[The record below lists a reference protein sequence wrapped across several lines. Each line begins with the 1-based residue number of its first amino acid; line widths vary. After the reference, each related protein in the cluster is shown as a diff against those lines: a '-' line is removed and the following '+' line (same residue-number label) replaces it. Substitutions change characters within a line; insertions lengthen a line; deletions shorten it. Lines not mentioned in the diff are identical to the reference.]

1 MKFNSLESVGM
12 LMVRLGA
19 MFKVEFHARLKPYDV
34 TTEQWALLYCL
45 WKEDGV
51 AQSALAECCNKD
63 LPTVHRILKKLL
75 QKKLVKLRKS
85 SKDGRVSFVFL
96 TENGQALKAP
106 LDELACSLEAQI
118 AGSFSDEE
126 LACLKRI
133 TLERIEFGE

>member
-12 LMVRLGA
+12 QVVRLGA
-19 MFKVEFHARLKPYDV
+19 MVKAEFHSRLKPYDI

-45 WKEDGV
+45 WEEDGI
-51 AQSALAECCNKD
+51 AQSVLSDRCDKD

-75 QKKLVKLRKS
+75 QKRLVNLRKS

-96 TENGQALKAP
+96 TENGYALKEP
-106 LDELACSLEAQI
+106 LDDLACSLEAQI

-126 LACLKRI
+126 LACFQQSTLK
-133 TLERIEFGE
+133 LMDCIE